1 MELLSTDSGKT
12 VIGTV
17 SSTLDMLSFGCLLIS
32 KQRCDG
38 VGSWVQESGD
48 PVGSGLEFS
57 FESSIKAMKLGE
69 ITRGMGVNN

>member
-12 VIGTV
+12 VIRTE

-32 KQRCDG
+32 KQRYDG
-38 VGSWVQESGD
+38 VGSWIQESGD